1 MGFQS
6 VGAPLK
12 AVRKNLTF
20 FLAWWQRFEKMADCD
35 SAEFSCPGKRVK
47 KNRETLVYINSMFN

>member
-12 AVRKNLTF
+12 AVRKNLF
-20 FLAWWQRFEKMADCD
+20 FFWLGGNGLKKWWIATQQSLAGW
-35 SAEFSCPGKRVK
+35 VK
-47 KNRETLVYINSMFN
+47 ELKNKKTLAI

>member
-6 VGAPLK
+6 VGASLK

-47 KNRETLVYINSMFN
+47 KTGKL